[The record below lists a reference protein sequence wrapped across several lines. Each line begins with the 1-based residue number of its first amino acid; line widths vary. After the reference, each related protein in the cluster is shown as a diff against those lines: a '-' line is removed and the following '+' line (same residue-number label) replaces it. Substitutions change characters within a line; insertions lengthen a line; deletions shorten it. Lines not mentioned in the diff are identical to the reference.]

1 MHVLARYLFEG
12 KHTTMARLTITIGI
26 LLTLLGVAFYVGLT
40 IDAGTRPSVTALIPA
55 FAGLPILL
63 LGVAALKESI
73 RKHAM
78 HGVALLALLGF
89 LLPVG
94 RLGLQLARGA
104 DIKPTV
110 LVSLVLM
117 AVLCG
122 MLLAACVR
130 SFVRARLGS
139 SAN

>member
-1 MHVLARYLFEG
+1 
-12 KHTTMARLTITIGI
+12 MARLTITIGI

-40 IDAGTRPSVTALIPA
+40 VAAGTYPSVTALIPA

-78 HGVALLALLGF
+78 HGVSLLALLGF

-94 RLGLQLARGA
+94 RLGLQVARGA
-104 DIKPTV
+104 EIKKTV
-110 LVSLVLM
+110 LMSLVLM

-122 MLLAACVR
+122 ILLVACVR

>member
-1 MHVLARYLFEG
+1 
-12 KHTTMARLTITIGI
+12 MARLTITIGI

-40 IDAGTRPSVTALIPA
+40 VAAGTHPSVTALIPA

-78 HGVALLALLGF
+78 HGVSLLALLGF

-94 RLGLQLARGA
+94 RLGLQVARA
-104 DIKPTV
+104 QT
-110 LVSLVLM
+110 S
-117 AVLCG
+117 
-122 MLLAACVR
+122 R
-130 SFVRARLGS
+130 RLFS
-139 SAN
+139 CRWS